1 MSENKPKRIHRD
13 ILEDLRDAGKPSEVV
28 LLAWGII
35 EMNLDNV
42 ILREY
47 GLSSQDPKAE
57 ILVGAKISDKLA
69 LQKRLGYLSEEDY
82 TILRGFKAKRDSLFH
97 KGGIWFPNMREY
109 EKAELTQLAIKAAD
123 VAHALFDRA
132 FSQSRPEV
140 PRLDSPKIRRRTRGF
155 ATHAPIAAP

>member
-57 ILVGAKISDKLA
+57 ILLGLRISEKLA

-82 TILRGFKAKRDSLFH
+82 ATLQGFKAKRDSLFH
-97 KGGIWFPNMREY
+97 KGGIWFPNMRES
-109 EKAELTQLAIKAAD
+109 EKAELTELAIKAAD
-123 VAHALFDRA
+123 VTHVLFDRA
-132 FSQSRPEV
+132 LSQSHPEA
-140 PRLDSPKIRRRTRGF
+140 PRLNSTQNQEENPMI
-155 ATHAPIAAP
+155 